1 MILIATNTTIFSKA
15 EEWNKIF
22 EFVGYILA
30 ACAACSSMLYL
41 ITRVNIEDPLLYA
54 FKEKIQKEMH
64 VFRRVFFI
72 IALGSILTL
81 IINTLIVI
89 FFLFFTFDKITVRDF
104 YIMYSS
110 SFLTL
115 GLLCINFNY
124 MIDKSIPIGFKKMY
138 KNIILVIVI
147 YIVCVSSNNKYNILS
162 CILLGVIT
170 GWMIIII
177 ISKYTDVNPNKILGA
192 LFLLSCFLCIPSYL
206 FSFQIIP
213 NAVILIITIICVTVY
228 ILYTNNVLDYS
239 NRVNLSYVYYIDK
252 KGNKYFLF
260 DKIDDIW
267 FVYKNKDY
275 KKCSNKEKN
284 EFYKKTQLYKK
295 KSKVID
301 NVTNR
306 EAIIQY
312 IDKINS
318 YSEYFRINDSKIN
331 VCFDIIDEYIDNS
344 NNLDTTKLDKIIRN
358 LEKLVSF
365 KCISNDELKNKTLHP
380 YIDNKDRFYDM
391 LKQI

>member
-1 MILIATNTTIFSKA
+1 
-15 EEWNKIF
+15 
-22 EFVGYILA
+22 
-30 ACAACSSMLYL
+30 
-41 ITRVNIEDPLLYA
+41 
-54 FKEKIQKEMH
+54 
-64 VFRRVFFI
+64 
-72 IALGSILTL
+72 
-81 IINTLIVI
+81 
-89 FFLFFTFDKITVRDF
+89 
-104 YIMYSS
+104 MYSS